1 VQFGCWP
8 PGSLPPP
15 FVQEGGSAGVIF
27 AYARL
32 LVATAVAANP
42 TAAIIAIMANFV
54 FCLFILQKLYMM
66 INIKELLERLQI
78 YAHFG
83 SKMKNTF
90 KIQETIKNLA
100 HKIDIKLLICPE
112 CDTKTYNKC

>member
-1 VQFGCWP
+1 M
-8 PGSLPPP
+8 
-15 FVQEGGSAGVIF
+15 I
-27 AYARL
+27 
-32 LVATAVAANP
+32 
-42 TAAIIAIMANFV
+42 
-54 FCLFILQKLYMM
+54 

-83 SKMKNTF
+83 DKMKNTF
-90 KIQETIKNLA
+90 KIQVTIKNLA